1 MDTVIIK
8 EPASHMAPAAIE
20 YVPLTAIKPSPT
32 NPRKKFDKA
41 ALEDLAGNLRV
52 QGILNPLLLRPIP
65 ASEKGAAGVKY
76 QIVAGERRWRAAR
89 IADLAHAPAIVR
101 SLSDVEV
108 LEIQITENL
117 QRQDLGPLEEAD
129 GYARLIQLHKDKG
142 DAFAAEQIAEKIGKS
157 RSYVF
162 NCLKLNELGP
172 EGRKALDEDKLN
184 RSRALL
190 IARIPAHALQKE
202 AVKAITEDRYEGA
215 MSYRDARDHI
225 QEHFMLALGDAPFDI
240 KDEQLV
246 PAAGSCVKCP
256 KRTGNQPDLFGDVK
270 SRDICTDPPCFTTKR
285 QALAERRL
293 AELKAKGKAVITGD
307 KAAEI
312 VRVSGYDEDR
322 VTVGGGYLALD
333 DRCRDDPKGRTVRE
347 VVGKQADLVE
357 VVLEPKSKQLVE
369 VVRTDKLKDLLNQKG
384 VKTEGQKRAKQ
395 AQQTRKDNEVA
406 ELEEEINRRTVA
418 AIYKKHAGKPDR
430 QDLLLVAAHVIERFE
445 SSYGIEEAEGRV
457 GAALG
462 LAEGQNYDLEKR
474 IKTMDAAGL
483 LRFLLVMGLA
493 FIEST
498 PELRAVAKR
507 HKVDVVKIRRDVL
520 APVKAPD
527 AKTKKK

>member
-1 MDTVIIK
+1 MDTVITK

-20 YVPLTAIKPSPT
+20 FVPLTAIKPSPT

-41 ALEDLAGNLRV
+41 ALEELAGNLRV

-89 IADLAHAPAIVR
+89 IAELAHAPAIVR
-101 SLSDVEV
+101 PLSDVEV

-117 QRQDLGPLEEAD
+117 QRQDLDPLEEAG

-142 DAFAAEQIAEKIGKS
+142 DVFAAEQIAEKIGKS

-172 EGRKALDEDKLN
+172 EGRKALDEGTLD

-202 AVKAITEDRYEGA
+202 AVKAITEDPWGEGV
-215 MSYRDARDHI
+215 MSYRAARDHI

-246 PAAGSCVKCP
+246 PVAGSCVKCP

-270 SRDICTDPPCFTTKR
+270 SRDICTDPPCFTAKR

-312 VRVSGYDEDR
+312 ARVSTYDEDR

-333 DRCRDDPKGRTVRE
+333 DRCRDDPKGRTVRD

-357 VVLEPKSKQLVE
+357 VVQEPKTKRLIE

-395 AQQTRKDNEVA
+395 AQRTRKENEVA

-418 AIYKKHAGKPDR
+418 AIYRNHAGKPDR
-430 QDLLLVAAHVIERFE
+430 QDLLLVAAHVVERFE
-445 SSYGIEEAEGRV
+445 NRYGIEEAEGRV

-462 LAEGQNYDLEKR
+462 LSAGQTYGLDKR

-507 HKVDVVKIRRDVL
+507 HKVDVVKLRRDVL
-520 APVKAPD
+520 APVKPA
-527 AKTKKK
+527 AKGKK